1 VCHEINFIYF
11 NWLFF
16 MKWLLE
22 TKKEVLLPPLGRL
35 FFLLLLLF
43 PTAPL
48 LAKAALVDKA
58 QLAAQMRDQLL
69 PQVQNLQKQSGW
81 QTMQVSYD
89 AWLPDSVERL
99 TSCQS
104 ALKFYAADHNQV
116 LWGRHN
122 YRIECPDKMGWMLRG
137 RVTVSVRL
145 PVWVAARNMS
155 RQQTLSDA
163 DLQLQTTQLEL
174 LTHGFS
180 VQGESLVNYRAVRPI
195 AVGQVLDK
203 NNLRPPLLV
212 RKGEQ
217 VVIRAGQEGFAA
229 SMSGI
234 ALQDGVLG
242 QMISV
247 RNSSSQKEIQAEV
260 SQRAEVCV
268 HF

>member
-1 VCHEINFIYF
+1 METEGEVFI
-11 NWLFF
+11 
-16 MKWLLE
+16 
-22 TKKEVLLPPLGRL
+22 PPLTYL
-35 FFLLLLLF
+35 LFLLLLLF

-48 LAKAALVDKA
+48 LAKAALTDTT
-58 QLAAQMRDQLL
+58 QLATQLREQLL
-69 PQVQNLQKQSGW
+69 PLAQNLQKQPGW
-81 QTMQVSYD
+81 QTMLVSYD
-89 AWLPDSVERL
+89 PWLPDSAEHL
-99 TSCQS
+99 TACQS
-104 ALKFYAADHNQV
+104 RLKFYAADHNQV

-122 YRIECPDKMGWMLRG
+122 YRVECPDQTGWMLRA

-145 PVWVAARNMS
+145 PVWVAARNIS
-155 RQQTLSDA
+155 RQKTLSDA

-217 VVIRAGQEGFAA
+217 VVIRAGQDGFAA

-242 QMISV
+242 QMINV

-260 SQRAEVCV
+260 SQRAEVSV

>member
-1 VCHEINFIYF
+1 MEI
-11 NWLFF
+11 
-16 MKWLLE
+16 
-22 TKKEVLLPPLGRL
+22 KKEVLFPPLRGW
-35 FFLLLLLF
+35 FFLLLLF
-43 PTAPL
+43 SGAPL
-48 LAKAALVDKA
+48 VATAALVDKT
-58 QLAAQMRDQLL
+58 QLATQLREQLL
-69 PQVQNLQKQSGW
+69 PLEQTLQKQVGW
-81 QTMQVSYD
+81 QTMQVRYEP
-89 AWLPDSVERL
+89 WLPDSVEHL
-99 TSCQS
+99 TACQS
-104 ALKFYAADHNQV
+104 DVKFYAADHNQV

-122 YRIECPDKMGWMLRG
+122 YRIECPDKTGWMLRA

-145 PVWVAARNMS
+145 PVWVAARNIS

-242 QMISV
+242 QMIRV